1 MAQQIS
7 FLDRYTVED
16 LERVI
21 ERYPWWSGARV
32 ALLRIKGS
40 EHYNN
45 KESQLL
51 ASLHPTSIIKTQS
64 IDVAR
69 LTYISTDDLIDRF
82 LKRDDYRIVAE
93 EGSAE
98 DLSAVEI
105 EEEEDLVSEELAEIY
120 LKQGLYSEAIDTYRK
135 LSLVNSEKS
144 IYFAGLIAEIES
156 KITK

>member
-1 MAQQIS
+1 MAQQVS
-7 FLDRYTVED
+7 FLDRYTIED

-21 ERYPWWSGARV
+21 ERYPWWSGARL
-32 ALLRIKGS
+32 ALLRIKGD

-51 ASLHPTSIIKTQS
+51 ATLRPTATIKIHS
-64 IDVAR
+64 IDITR
-69 LTYISTDDLIDRF
+69 LTHVSTDDLIDRF

-105 EEEEDLVSEELAEIY
+105 EEEEDMVSEELAEIY
-120 LKQGLYSEAIDTYRK
+120 L
-135 LSLVNSEKS
+135 NH
-144 IYFAGLIAEIES
+144 
-156 KITK
+156 